1 MATVTQYLGTGR
13 RKKSVARVRLLPG
26 SGNITVNKRD
36 IEDYFGYETLKMIV
50 RAPMVLTDTLS
61 KFDVNVNVYGGGSLQ
76 TPSCAVHLRKPDSS
90 RVIRG

>member
-36 IEDYFGYETLKMIV
+36 IEDYFGINYKPL
-50 RAPMVLTDTLS
+50 LS
-61 KFDVNVNVYGGGSLQ
+61 KCNYRL
-76 TPSCAVHLRKPDSS
+76 L
-90 RVIRG
+90 I